1 MDKLKDLFLK
11 YHLGW
16 LSALLSLVSA
26 DFIYKLIIA
35 LRDGAIDP
43 SEYHTLSTGANGIEM
58 LILIALMSVFKKK

>member
-1 MDKLKDLFLK
+1 MDKLKELFVK

-16 LSALLSLVSA
+16 LATLLSLISA

-35 LRDGAIDP
+35 LQDGSIDP
-43 SEYHTLSTGANGIEM
+43 SEYHSLSTGANGIEM